1 MNRQMRTTMA
11 TDTIQKL
18 NEIFL
23 QHFPGKKK
31 GEGDIITY
39 GESRFHNQPQVMTPG
54 MSFCSP

>member
-1 MNRQMRTTMA
+1 MA

-18 NEIFL
+18 NDIFL

-39 GESRFHNQPQVMTPG
+39 GESIFHNQP
-54 MSFCSP
+54 

>member
-1 MNRQMRTTMA
+1 MRTTMA
-11 TDTIQKL
+11 TDTIQNL

-23 QHFPGKKK
+23 QHFPGNKKR
-31 GEGDIITY
+31 EGDIITY